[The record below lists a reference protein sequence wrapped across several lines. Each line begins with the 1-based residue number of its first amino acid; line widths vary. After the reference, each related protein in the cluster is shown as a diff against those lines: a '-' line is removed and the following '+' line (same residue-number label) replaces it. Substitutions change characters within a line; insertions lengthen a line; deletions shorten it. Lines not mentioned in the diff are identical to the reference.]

1 VTESGQ
7 GCFARIRELENE
19 FHEKFSETILGQYER
34 LSKGDIDEVD
44 DDIRDLLGDKD
55 SLVNSINSSHDFRLM
70 KFDHQVLILCCFLKT
85 MMTHTSI
92 GRLIGLRDCKRLGNN
107 DSKSQRRRAQ
117 TESRPCHRDHC
128 LSRQDPDRD

>member
-1 VTESGQ
+1 MYLKGLQDVLKEFERNYTEICGSVTESGQ

-34 LSKGDIDEVD
+34 LSKGDIEEVD

-70 KFDHQVLILCCFLKT
+70 KFDHQV
-85 MMTHTSI
+85 
-92 GRLIGLRDCKRLGNN
+92 
-107 DSKSQRRRAQ
+107 
-117 TESRPCHRDHC
+117 
-128 LSRQDPDRD
+128 